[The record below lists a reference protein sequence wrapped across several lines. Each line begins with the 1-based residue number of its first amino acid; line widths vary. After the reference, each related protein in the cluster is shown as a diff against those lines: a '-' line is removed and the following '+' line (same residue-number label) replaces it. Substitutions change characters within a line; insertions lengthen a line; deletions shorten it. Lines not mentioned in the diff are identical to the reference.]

1 MKKVVLLFFAV
12 LTAFAAFG
20 FAPAAAKTK
29 PELVSSCKSAYL
41 CDWRS
46 GTAVYG
52 KEELKHLPIASMC
65 KIMTLVLCF
74 DEIENGRLAAD
85 EAITVS
91 EKASGMGGSQVFLET
106 GGVYPA
112 KELIKSICI
121 ASANDS
127 CVAMAERIAGS
138 EALFV
143 KKMNERAKSLQMND
157 TERGNIPARRTLRRC
172 LPNFCGTRS
181 IFSTAKSGWMKYS
194 TRADE

>member
-20 FAPAAAKTK
+20 FAPAAAKTE

-74 DEIENGRLAAD
+74 DEIENAGLPRTRRSPSAKRRAVWAVRRYFWKRRRISCEGTHQEHLHCIRKRFLCGD
-85 EAITVS
+85 
-91 EKASGMGGSQVFLET
+91 GGAHC
-106 GGVYPA
+106 G
-112 KELIKSICI
+112 
-121 ASANDS
+121 
-127 CVAMAERIAGS
+127 ERGS
-138 EALFV
+138 LRQ
-143 KKMNERAKSLQMND
+143 KNER
-157 TERGNIPARRTLRRC
+157 
-172 LPNFCGTRS
+172 TRQ
-181 IFSTAKSGWMKYS
+181 IA
-194 TRADE
+194 ANE